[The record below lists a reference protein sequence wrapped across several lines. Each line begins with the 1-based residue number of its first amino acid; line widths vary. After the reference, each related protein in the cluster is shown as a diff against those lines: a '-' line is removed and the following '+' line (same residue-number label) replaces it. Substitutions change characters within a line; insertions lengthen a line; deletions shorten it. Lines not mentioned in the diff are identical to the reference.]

1 MNNSQ
6 PVTESEVHLAADG
19 IILSGHY
26 PSIERVRSALGS
38 NGKKRGS
45 PNTVTK
51 YMKTWRDRFKEN
63 SKVTLPGQIPEE
75 ILGAIAQ
82 AWGRLKT
89 EAYDQAKGEV
99 SVSRS
104 EAPTESS
111 PSLFA
116 DTQTQ
121 LQALEDAN
129 TYLEQTVD
137 KQVRQLSRYEEALRL
152 NDKVIESY
160 KSDLQ
165 ERDRYIREL
174 KSAHVSELSEIQQSV
189 ANLTEENQAISEEL
203 EKAHYRS
210 HADQDLW
217 ANKVDEARRE
227 ALEKISR
234 FEQKKKRA
242 EQELSIAH
250 HKISQQEQRIAQLL
264 TQLSQLNTN
273 TH

>member
-51 YMKTWRDRFKEN
+51 YMKTWREKFQDN

-75 ILGAIAQ
+75 ILGVIAQ

-89 EAYDQAKGEV
+89 EAYNQAKGEI
-99 SVSRS
+99 SLSRS
-104 EAPTESS
+104 VAPTEAS
-111 PSLFA
+111 PSLFG
-116 DTQTQ
+116 DTQTRV
-121 LQALEDAN
+121 QALEDAN
-129 TYLEQTVD
+129 AYLEQTVD
-137 KQVRQLSRYEEALRL
+137 KQVRQLSSYEEALGL
-152 NDKVIESY
+152 NEKIIESY
-160 KSDLQ
+160 KSDVQ

-174 KSAHVSELSEIQQSV
+174 KSAHVSELSQIQHSM
-189 ANLTEENQAISEEL
+189 AKLSEENQALSDEL
-203 EKAHYRS
+203 DKAHYRGQ
-210 HADQDLW
+210 ADQDLW
-217 ANKVDEARRE
+217 AIKVDEARRE
-227 ALEKISR
+227 AQEKISR

-264 TQLSQLNTN
+264 TQISLLSTN
-273 TH
+273 HS

>member
-1 MNNSQ
+1 MNTSQ

-38 NGKKRGS
+38 NGRKRGS

-51 YMKTWRDRFKEN
+51 YMKTWRDNFKEN

-82 AWGRLKT
+82 AWGKLKT
-89 EAYDQAKGEV
+89 EAYDQVKGEV

-104 EAPTESS
+104 EAPSEPSS
-111 PSLFA
+111 SLFA

-121 LQALEDAN
+121 VQALEDAN
-129 TYLEQTVD
+129 AYLEQTID
-137 KQVRQLSRYEEALRL
+137 KQIRQLSSYEEALGL

-165 ERDRYIREL
+165 EKDRYIREL
-174 KSAHVSELSEIQQSV
+174 KSAHVAELSEIQQAFDKLS
-189 ANLTEENQAISEEL
+189 EENQALSNEL

-210 HADQDLW
+210 QVDQDLW

-227 ALEKISR
+227 ALDKITR

-250 HKISQQEQRIAQLL
+250 HKVSQQEQRIAQLL
-264 TQLSQLNTN
+264 TQLSLLSTN
-273 TH
+273 NH